1 MPRQSAKLYAS
12 VQLTQIA
19 RDGVRASEVD
29 TLAAITG
36 IVFSALALEAIV
48 NELVDRVRDPV
59 KGSLIG
65 PVARLLA
72 VARAAGLYERR
83 TAVEGKIQIMVAA
96 LSDSEVSSG
105 SQPFQDCNLLIQ
117 IRNHIVHTRPESRD
131 QSEDGTWPIHKI
143 LQRLVARKILQTPN
157 STQVS
162 ATINEL
168 QNYAVAKWAFETMVA
183 TIQELVALFP
193 LDFRRDEDLEIF
205 YGVANLAL

>member
-12 VQLTQIA
+12 VQLIQIA

-29 TLAAITG
+29 TLAAIAG

-48 NELVDRVRDPV
+48 NELLDRVRDPV
-59 KGSLIG
+59 KGSSIG

-72 VARAAGLYERR
+72 VARAAGLYERH
-83 TAVEGKIQIMVAA
+83 TAVEGKIQIMAAA
-96 LSDSEVSSG
+96 LNGSEVSSG

-117 IRNHIVHTRPESRD
+117 IRNHIVHTRPETRE
-131 QSEDGTWPIHKI
+131 QSEDGTWPMHKI
-143 LQRLVARKILQTPN
+143 LQRLVARKILRTP
-157 STQVS
+157 TQVS
-162 ATINEL
+162 ATIYEL

-193 LDFRRDEDLEIF
+193 LDFRRDEDLEVF